1 MLDILVVDDEPS
13 IRVPLGH
20 ALRAQGHRVAVASD
34 GAEAMSMLDPKVLR
48 LVVSDVRL
56 PKVDGFTIL
65 RRLRN
70 ESPETDVL
78 LITAFGTI
86 PDAVTALKERA
97 VDYVTKPFD
106 LQELVIVVER
116 IDERRRLIRELEAAR
131 AQLAAQKSA
140 ELLTG
145 RSPQMTRLR

>member
-1 MLDILVVDDEPS
+1 MLDILLVDDEPA

-20 ALRAQGHRVAVASD
+20 ELRTQGHRVSIASD
-34 GAEAMSMLDPKVLR
+34 GAEAMSLLDSQVFH

-65 RRLRN
+65 RRLRH
-70 ESPETDVL
+70 ESPQTDVL
-78 LITAFGTI
+78 LMTAFGTI

-106 LQELVIVVER
+106 VQEMVIVVDR